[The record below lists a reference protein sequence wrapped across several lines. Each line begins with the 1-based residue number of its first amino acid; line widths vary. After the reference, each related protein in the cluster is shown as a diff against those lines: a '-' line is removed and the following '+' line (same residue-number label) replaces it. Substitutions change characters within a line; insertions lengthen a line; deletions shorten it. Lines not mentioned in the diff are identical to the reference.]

1 MTTNKFDSKF
11 IATLVSNLETINETI
26 DSIKVHEL
34 TRKLETNTYTE
45 RDLKMALNIMNSMLN
60 FVESEDDIVEHTH
73 YMGETLTDM
82 IESMYHVNPA
92 DFVLYIVVGLG
103 YKTTEVFLIPLNDNE
118 LETDDDVLALNYD
131 YHQADSDLM
140 KCRVDE
146 EINYEDY
153 TKFNIVKTITFNLN
167 ED

>member
-11 IATLVSNLETINETI
+11 IATLVNNLETINETI

-34 TRKLETNTYTE
+34 IRRLETRTYTKQ
-45 RDLKMALNIMNSMLN
+45 DLEMALDIMNSMLN
-60 FVESEDDIVEHTH
+60 FVESEDDIVGHVH

-82 IESMYHVNPA
+82 TESMQDANTA
-92 DFVLYIVVGLG
+92 DYILYIVVGFG
-103 YKTTEVFLIPLNDNE
+103 YAKTEVFLIPLNDGK
-118 LETDDDVLALNYD
+118 LETDDDMLVLNYD
-131 YHQADSDLM
+131 YHQADRDLM

-153 TKFNIVKTITFNLN
+153 IKFNIVKTITFNLN